1 MIFKMIVLGH
11 VLLASAFE
19 NKALRALQAD
29 VDTLEKTLKGGDME
43 KRERT
48 IPPPTLATVYAS
60 KSLTIPVNHQCTG
73 GPCMNCRRQTYTM
86 AGEPPLSYTR
96 FTTLTFRYDDTAQ
109 KCACN
114 SGDAFAVMGTTSVDT
129 CRHFYVSNGGN
140 TDVNVPHNWQKAYAT
155 GEGAH
160 PPDGPGYNSVVSM
173 SVWHGCTDAA
183 STLSNVEARAPAP
196 TDADGFATVGSDG
209 KQRAELIVQSITPTW
224 TIQGTAI
231 THVCG

>member
-1 MIFKMIVLGH
+1 MFFKMFVLGH

-48 IPPPTLATVYAS
+48 IP
-60 KSLTIPVNHQCTG
+60 
-73 GPCMNCRRQTYTM
+73 
-86 AGEPPLSYTR
+86 
-96 FTTLTFRYDDTAQ
+96 
-109 KCACN
+109 
-114 SGDAFAVMGTTSVDT
+114 
-129 CRHFYVSNGGN
+129 
-140 TDVNVPHNWQKAYAT
+140 
-155 GEGAH
+155 
-160 PPDGPGYNSVVSM
+160 
-173 SVWHGCTDAA
+173 
-183 STLSNVEARAPAP
+183 
-196 TDADGFATVGSDG
+196 GFATVGSDG

>member
-29 VDTLEKTLKGGDME
+29 VDALEKTLKGGDME

-48 IPPPTLATVYAS
+48 IPPPTLATVYAT
-60 KSLTIPVNHQCTG
+60 KS
-73 GPCMNCRRQTYTM
+73 
-86 AGEPPLSYTR
+86 
-96 FTTLTFRYDDTAQ
+96 
-109 KCACN
+109 
-114 SGDAFAVMGTTSVDT
+114 
-129 CRHFYVSNGGN
+129 
-140 TDVNVPHNWQKAYAT
+140 
-155 GEGAH
+155 
-160 PPDGPGYNSVVSM
+160 
-173 SVWHGCTDAA
+173 
-183 STLSNVEARAPAP
+183 P
-196 TDADGFATVGSDG
+196 TDSDGFATVGSDG